1 MAEELSKFDESV
13 NLYIQEVQ
21 QAQSRISLEK
31 SKHKHIRLSVSKVKN
46 KDRILKVEREVIP
59 HIQRLF
65 SKISS

>member
-46 KDRILKVEREVIP
+46 KDRILIVEREKSF
-59 HIQRLF
+59 HIY
-65 SKISS
+65 KDSSVR